1 MRYHLDD
8 KETMGIY
15 IRICAGWQIPILH
28 TRDGAHTAKVIRR
41 IVHQDTCASA
51 GVAQR
56 RPRRKIR
63 THPALEVLK
72 GIEGI
77 GENRAL
83 KLLTHFGSL
92 GDVFRASVKELRAV
106 KGIGTRRAEQIFEI
120 SSKSFLP
127 M

>member
-28 TRDGAHTAKVIRR
+28 TRDGAHTAKVIRS
-41 IVHQDTCASA
+41 IVLQDTCAPA
-51 GVAQR
+51 GVAKP

-72 GIEGI
+72 SIEGI
-77 GENRAL
+77 GEDLAL
-83 KLLTHFGSL
+83 NLLTHFGSL
-92 GDVFRASVKELRAV
+92 RDVFRASVKELRAV
-106 KGIGTRRAEQIFEI
+106 RGIGKRRAEQILEI
-120 SSKSFLP
+120 SSKRFLP